1 MEVQNQLATSG
12 WKAMKFK
19 AKHGSRQA
27 ILVQFMPTIM
37 GMSMTRVQTNQ
48 RILKINSEV
57 ASEFLRSGWS
67 DPTFN
72 FVHPLQLG
80 LLGLRFRAEGNHDG
94 QTSKLTT
101 VK

>member
-1 MEVQNQLATSG
+1 MGVQNQLATSG

-57 ASEFLRSGWS
+57 ASEFLKTGQVGLTQRSILYTHCNLGSWVFGFE
-67 DPTFN
+67 PKATMMGR
-72 FVHPLQLG
+72 LQ
-80 LLGLRFRAEGNHDG
+80 N
-94 QTSKLTT
+94 
-101 VK
+101 